1 LGHYQHL
8 IGSDV
13 YFQSNFEISAT
24 VASQLEDELSS
35 RGVKYFGVFVINL
48 LLDSPLAAPSMS
60 TTPHLEL
67 PRTAPPVPTDH
78 PAGAVSSLPVISTL
92 QATTPYAAW
101 LAAAHLAVLATE
113 IGLWWGSDSVQ
124 LLAMGNAGGLLVGC
138 SVRRSPSHMKGT
150 ASVFFL

>member
-1 LGHYQHL
+1 
-8 IGSDV
+8 
-13 YFQSNFEISAT
+13 
-24 VASQLEDELSS
+24 
-35 RGVKYFGVFVINL
+35 VKYFGVFVINL

-67 PRTAPPVPTDH
+67 PRAAPPVPTDH
-78 PAGAVSSLPVISTL
+78 PAGDVSSLPVISTL
-92 QATTPYAAW
+92 QATTLYAAW
-101 LAAAHLAVLATE
+101 LAAVHLAILATE

-150 ASVFFL
+150 ASVFFCGIQEDQ